1 MKRHDSQVMITT
13 DEDQTLAHDLHG
25 TFATAFW
32 TGTAFLLASA
42 VFQPSIAAISDVF
55 GRRPLLFLCLALFT
69 AGSIICGAAH
79 HFAVL
84 LLGRSIQGI
93 GGGGI
98 ITLVQILFADIV
110 PLRQR
115 PRWFSLVLAAWALGT
130 AAGPLLGG
138 MFVQKAS
145 FRWAFWIN
153 LPFCGIGLVL
163 VFCVF
168 KETALKT
175 SLTKKLHRIDWVGSC
190 FFIFS
195 MTSFLMGLSWGG
207 VQFAWTS
214 YHTLVPVV
222 LGLVG
227 VFVTVLW
234 EVFQASEPFLQRT
247 LFHKWSSIAAYLCA
261 FLQGLMVGC
270 SAAIY
275 WVRYWH

>member
-1 MKRHDSQVMITT
+1 MITT
-13 DEDQTLAHDLHG
+13 DEDQTLAHDLNG
-25 TFATAFW
+25 TFTSAFW
-32 TGTAFLLASA
+32 TGTAFLLTSA

-55 GRRPLLFLCLALFT
+55 GRRPLLFLSLVLFT
-69 AGSIICGAAH
+69 TGSIICGAAH
-79 HFAVL
+79 HFTVL

-130 AAGPLLGG
+130 ATGPLLGG
-138 MFVQKAS
+138 IFVQKAS
-145 FRWAFWIN
+145 FRWSFWIN

-163 VFCVF
+163 VLCVF
-168 KETALKT
+168 KETTLKA
-175 SLTKKLHRIDWVGSC
+175 SLTKKLRRIDWVGSC
-190 FFIFS
+190 FFVFS
-195 MTSFLMGLSWGG
+195 MTSFLIGLSWGG

-214 YHTLVPVV
+214 YRTLVPVI

-227 VFVTVLW
+227 VFATVLW
-234 EVFQASEPFLQRT
+234 ELFQASEPFLQRT

-270 SAAIY
+270 FAA
-275 WVRYWH
+275 RYFWSRH

>member
-1 MKRHDSQVMITT
+1 LITT
-13 DEDQTLAHDLHG
+13 NEGQTLAHDLKG
-25 TFATAFW
+25 SFTSAFW
-32 TGTAFLLASA
+32 TGTAFLLTSA

-55 GRRPLLFLCLALFT
+55 GRRPLLFLSLILFT

-79 HFAVL
+79 YFTVL

-115 PRWFSLVLAAWALGT
+115 PRWYSLVLAAWALGT
-130 AAGPLLGG
+130 ATGPFLGG
-138 MFVQKAS
+138 IFVQKAS
-145 FRWAFWIN
+145 FRWSFWIN

-163 VFCVF
+163 ILCVF
-168 KETALKT
+168 KETTLKA
-175 SLTKKLHRIDWVGSC
+175 SLTKKLRRIDWIGSC

-195 MTSFLMGLSWGG
+195 MTSFLIGLSGGG

-214 YHTLVPVV
+214 YRTLVPVI

-227 VFVTVLW
+227 VFATVLW
-234 EVFQASEPFLQRT
+234 ELFQASEPFLQRT

-261 FLQGLMVGC
+261 FLQGLMVGFF
-270 SAAIY
+270 AAVY
-275 WVRYWH
+275 WVRYF